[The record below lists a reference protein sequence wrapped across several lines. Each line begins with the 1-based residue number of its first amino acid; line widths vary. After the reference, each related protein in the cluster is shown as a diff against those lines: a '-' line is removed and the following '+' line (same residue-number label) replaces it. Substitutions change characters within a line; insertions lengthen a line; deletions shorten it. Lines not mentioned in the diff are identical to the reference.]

1 MNNIFIFF
9 STDILKFQ
17 RDKVWDRELTMFSN
31 FSNLQRGHL
40 TREDMMLT
48 KIPLTGESV
57 KFVGIMSI
65 QENFIAY
72 IPE

>member
-1 MNNIFIFF
+1 M
-9 STDILKFQ
+9 
-17 RDKVWDRELTMFSN
+17 MFSN

-40 TREDMMLT
+40 TIEVMMLT

-57 KFVGIMSI
+57 KFVRIMSI